1 MSVWALRGGLETT
14 MRPSLAVTLAV
25 FALTPLSR
33 AQDEIPIFKTE
44 AASAVVWGEEN
55 SSGASSSSVRDPVT
69 GNAIHKLH
77 HGGIEVSS
85 RAGFERVDSAGAG
98 ELLSF
103 TTTIV
108 NNTESEL
115 SVRHGVASVDGR
127 VALPLPLVLTK
138 KGLGKRGRNQALELG
153 SMNCFSSGFLPNQM
167 FFSPNPSSKAMTVS
181 PKKTLTVSFVI
192 KDPRYN
198 SVLCSVEGCYPKGT
212 TRFSVTVNATDFV
225 FIWPGRS
232 MVYCGK

>member
-1 MSVWALRGGLETT
+1 MRYTFAVAL
-14 MRPSLAVTLAV
+14 AF
-25 FALTPLSR
+25 FALTLLSR

-44 AASAVVWGEEN
+44 AASAFVWGEEN
-55 SSGASSSSVRDPVT
+55 SSGAVSSSVRDPVT

-85 RAGFERVDSAGAG
+85 RAGFERVDSGG
-98 ELLSF
+98 EGEVLSF
-103 TTTIV
+103 TATIV
-108 NNTESEL
+108 NNTESEV
-115 SVRHGVASVDGR
+115 SVRHGGASVDGR
-127 VALPLPLVLTK
+127 VTLPLPVVLTK
-138 KGLGKRGRNQALELG
+138 KGLGKRERNQALEMA
-153 SMNCFSSGFLPNQM
+153 SMNCFSSGFVPNQI
-167 FFSPNPSSKAMTVS
+167 FFSPNAASRVLTVT

-198 SVLCSVEGCYPKGT
+198 AVLCSVEGCYPKGT
-212 TRFSVTVNATDFV
+212 ARFSVTVNAMDFV

>member
-1 MSVWALRGGLETT
+1 
-14 MRPSLAVTLAV
+14 MRHTLAVTLAV
-25 FALTPLSR
+25 FALTLLSC
-33 AQDEIPIFKTE
+33 AQDEIPVFKTE
-44 AASAVVWGEEN
+44 AASAFVWGEEN
-55 SSGASSSSVRDPVT
+55 SSGAVSSSVRDPVT
-69 GNAIHKLH
+69 GNAIHKLR

-85 RAGFERVDSAGAG
+85 RAGFERIDSGGTG

-115 SVRHGVASVDGR
+115 SVRHGGASVDGR
-127 VALPLPLVLTK
+127 VALPLPVVVTK
-138 KGLGKRGRNQALELG
+138 KGLGKRERNQVWELD
-153 SMNCFSSGFLPNQM
+153 SMNCFSSGFLPPQA
-167 FFSPNPSSKAMTVS
+167 FFSPNASSRALTVT

-192 KDPRYN
+192 KDPHYN

-212 TRFSVTVNATDFV
+212 TRFSLTVNATEFV